1 MITCHRVHLAARCLQ
16 RGYTLDEVR
25 PCIVSEDGDQ
35 IAVDVDHPAYPRVP
49 KPGFVPPKP
58 KPAEP
63 PPDLTRTD
71 APSFL
76 QKVRNFAVASAKHVA
91 AGMPMASDEEIIRRH
106 DICMGCEFM
115 KDNACTKCGCPVKR
129 AKEYVSKLSW
139 ADQACP
145 IGKWGKALPA
155 NKADTDS

>member
-1 MITCHRVHLAARCLQ
+1 MISGPRRLFEARCLE
-16 RGYTLDEVR
+16 RGYTLEEVSE
-25 PCIVSEDGDQ
+25 CIVSQAGDDLV
-35 IAVDVDHPAYPRVP
+35 VDETHSSYPRHP
-49 KPGFVPPKP
+49 KPPVAPAAKP
-58 KPAEP
+58 Q
-63 PPDLTRTD
+63 DLSRTD

-76 QKVRNFAVASAKHVA
+76 TKVKNFAVSAAKHVA

-139 ADQACP
+139 ADQECP

-155 NKADTDS
+155 NKADTGS

>member
-1 MITCHRVHLAARCLQ
+1 MIACKLKHLAARCAQ
-16 RGYTLDEVR
+16 RGYTLEEVR

-35 IAVDVDHPAYPRVP
+35 ITVDETHAAYPREP

-63 PPDLTRTD
+63 PPDLTRAD

-76 QKVRNFAVASAKHVA
+76 TKVRNFSVASAKHVA
-91 AGMPMASDEEIIRRH
+91 SGAPMASDAEILRRH

-115 KDNACTKCGCPVKR
+115 KDGACTKCGCPIVR
-129 AKEYVSKLSW
+129 ARQYISKLSW
-139 ADQACP
+139 AGESCP
-145 IGKWGKALPA
+145 VGKWGPVA
-155 NKADTDS
+155 T

>member
-1 MITCHRVHLAARCLQ
+1 MISGHRQLFEARLRE

-25 PCIVSEDGDQ
+25 DCIVSEDGDQ
-35 IAVDVDHPAYPRVP
+35 ITVDETHPAYPRSP

-63 PPDLTRTD
+63 APDLTRTD

-76 QKVRNFAVASAKHVA
+76 AKVRNFAVASAKHVA
-91 AGMPMASDEEIIRRH
+91 AGMPMASDAEIIRRH

-115 KDNACTKCGCPVKR
+115 KDGACTKCGCPIVR
-129 AKEYVSKLSW
+129 ARQYVSKLSW
-139 ADQACP
+139 ADSECP
-145 IGKWGKALPA
+145 VGKWGKETPHQ
-155 NKADTDS
+155 S